1 MFISNKNLFSF
12 LEAILSRVKIILIWF
27 CFAAIFSAISTGCTT
42 GAENKSD
49 SNNNHETEKKSADD
63 GY

>member
-1 MFISNKNLFSF
+1 M
-12 LEAILSRVKIILIWF
+12 SRLKIILIWF
-27 CFAAIFSAISTGCTT
+27 FFAAIFSAMSTGCTT

-49 SNNNHETEKKSADD
+49 SNKNHETEIKSVDD

>member
-1 MFISNKNLFSF
+1 M
-12 LEAILSRVKIILIWF
+12 KIILIWF
-27 CFAAIFSAISTGCTT
+27 CFAAIFSAINTGCTT

>member
-1 MFISNKNLFSF
+1 MNRL
-12 LEAILSRVKIILIWF
+12 KIIFVWVF
-27 CFAAIFSAISTGCTT
+27 VVAMFSAMNIGCTT

-49 SNNNHETEKKSADD
+49 SNKNHETEKKSEDD

>member
-1 MFISNKNLFSF
+1 MGRL
-12 LEAILSRVKIILIWF
+12 KIILIWF
-27 CFAAIFSAISTGCTT
+27 FFATIFSAMSTGCTT